1 MLLQSKTPEEANAPI
16 EHIHPPITPYR
27 DAADCPVHYTLSI
40 LDCLRGLRKGLDLG
54 LLRLDQFDVKEY
66 EHYERVVNG
75 DFNWITPSFIAF
87 AGPTDPMTHAC
98 LVERQAKAAEAVAE
112 AAAQGREITSE
123 EDETTSEGSSSTLTS
138 LASTRSNTPS
148 PIQSSA
154 GSSRISTPFIPST
167 VTLSVDP
174 PKDCGLSSS
183 LQASSINS
191 HHEDS
196 KVKAPSPL
204 SFSITRGTPE
214 ESMDGIFSSSTPIRE
229 GKGGEE
235 EAASKEEQPVEK
247 KIRRKRARLQ
257 KSFQSLLDYFENK
270 AKVHTVIRLNAPT
283 YDKSHFLARGMQHMD
298 MVFSDGT
305 NPPWSIVELFLDV
318 CEEVIQF
325 KHGVVAVHCM
335 AGLGR
340 TGTLIGAYL
349 MRHFDMTAREVI
361 AYMRLMRPG
370 SVVGQQQNWLVENE
384 WKLRGLQT
392 KLEERISGKVASSP
406 TVSQKSARQTPVI
419 DYDAVFS
426 RASSAGLEPPHR
438 VIEGG
443 SITLLD
449 SDESESSASD
459 ASSATVSS
467 TSEDTDDSDYGAA
480 TGLIDPS
487 MNTVVVEALSDSTK
501 DTMAVSSEE
510 AIPIQPR
517 KHDDSHH
524 HHPHHPHHSYHP

>member
-1 MLLQSKTPEEANAPI
+1 MLLQNKTPEEANAPV
-16 EHIHPPITPYR
+16 EYVHPPITPYR
-27 DAADCPVHYTLSI
+27 DAADCPAHYTLSI

-75 DFNWITPSFIAF
+75 DFNWITPFFIAF
-87 AGPTDPMTHAC
+87 AGPTDPMTRAR
-98 LVERQAKAAEAVAE
+98 LVENQAKAAEAAAE
-112 AAAQGREITSE
+112 AAAQGREMPTE
-123 EDETTSEGSSSTLTS
+123 EEETTSEGSSSSTMSS

-167 VTLSVDP
+167 VTLLVDQ
-174 PKDCGLSSS
+174 PKDCSLSSS
-183 LQASSINS
+183 LQASSIHH

-204 SFSITRGTPE
+204 SSSITRSSAEGGTE
-214 ESMDGIFSSSTPIRE
+214 ESTSSSTSISE
-229 GKGGEE
+229 GKEE
-235 EAASKEEQPVEK
+235 KEAFKEEPPVEK
-247 KIRRKRARLQ
+247 KVRRKLTRLQ
-257 KSFQSLLDYFENK
+257 KNFQSLLDYFEQK
-270 AKVHTVIRLNAPT
+270 AKVHTVIRLNAST
-283 YDKSHFLARGMQHMD
+283 YDKNHFLARGMQHMD
-298 MVFSDGT
+298 MIFADGT
-305 NPPWSIVELFLDV
+305 NPPWSIVELFMDV

-361 AYMRLMRPG
+361 AYLRLMRPG
-370 SVVGQQQNWLVENE
+370 SVVGPQQNWLAENE
-384 WKLRGLQT
+384 WKLRGKQT
-392 KLEERISGKVASSP
+392 KLEKRMFGKTVTRPSSP
-406 TVSQKSARQTPVI
+406 TSSLRPVLQTPAT

-426 RASSAGLEPPHR
+426 RASSAGLEPPPN

-449 SDESESSASD
+449 SDENAST
-459 ASSATVSS
+459 ASSSTISS
-467 TSEDTDDSDYGAA
+467 TATSEDTDDSDYDHSASVIDSLDTIAA
-480 TGLIDPS
+480 E
-487 MNTVVVEALSDSTK
+487 VLSDSAK
-501 DTMAVSSEE
+501 DSVAVTGDE

-524 HHPHHPHHSYHP
+524 HHHSQHHHHQ